1 MRSKSALRVSDT
13 MVLLMTFL
21 AQDLKI
27 FNPVIPMIVVLVMY
41 NQIIDRSTKFTGF
54 NSYQVTIGCATLP
67 IVIVFPAL
75 IISFFDIDPI
85 NILTVTTVVFIPF
98 FSTCI

>member
-1 MRSKSALRVSDT
+1 
-13 MVLLMTFL
+13 MTFL

-41 NQIIDRSTKFTGF
+41 NQIIDRPTKFTGF
-54 NSYQVTIGCATLP
+54 DNYKMPVGCATLP

-75 IISFFDIDPI
+75 IVSFFDIDPI
-85 NILTVTTVVFIPF
+85 NILTITTVVFIPF